1 MREYCTSC
9 QIQEIKYGTLWLTF
23 ESIWSDIL
31 SFRNKD
37 MFSTADVLIFVKV
50 QSTVYSFLASFT
62 SVTEWCSSDRTTS
75 SGTSF
80 LLCLYFALAL
90 RASVAQ
96 RGYGLRL
103 LIFKM
108 ANSKVDSWKIRSE
121 DIVYIRFIK
130 ISLGSATKQQGYNC
144 FKVRC

>member
-9 QIQEIKYGTLWLTF
+9 RIQEIINGTLWLTF

-50 QSTVYSFLASFT
+50 QSTAFSFLASFT
-62 SVTEWCSSDRTTS
+62 SVTEWCSSDRTKP

-80 LLCLYFALAL
+80 LLCLYFDLAL

-130 ISLGSATKQQGYNC
+130 ISLGSVTKQQGYNC